1 MRGELYIDNRDA
13 YTDFGVWI
21 TEGGYDGLLPF
32 PELVEPDRND
42 WPDEDGIE
50 PDLEKPTLKPRE
62 LNITFVRSVDGRS
75 AGDLVEHL
83 SEPGYHLFRIPSLG
97 REWSLRLIQS
107 PAYEDWD
114 TLEALTLRFAEDRP
128 VRPSSVAIPEGG
140 GRYVPLSEY
149 ELDGVSLERYGVMV
163 TEGRDEIMRSP
174 TLKTNLSRTVLDV
187 DGRIYDTENVVFNSK
202 EVTLKCCLITGSMT
216 AFWNCYDA
224 LFHALVQPGER
235 SLYVDYNVEE
245 YPCYYKRTSGWRL
258 ESLRGRVIVT
268 FNLTL
273 EFTVFR
279 VGGTDYLL
287 ATEDGDLI
295 VTEDGKYYI
304 DLGIYEN

>member
-1 MRGELYIDNRDA
+1 MRGELYIDGKDA

-62 LNITFVRSVDGRS
+62 LNITFVRSVEGRS

-83 SEPGYHLFRIPSLG
+83 SKPGYHAFRIPSLG

-114 TLEALTLRFAEDRP
+114 MLEAFTLRFAEDRP

-149 ELDGVSLERYGVMV
+149 ELDGVPLDRYGVMV

-174 TLKTNLSRTVLDV
+174 TVKTNLSRTVLDV

-202 EVTLKCCLITGSMT
+202 EVTLKCCLIAGSMT
-216 AFWNCYDA
+216 AFWNC
-224 LFHALVQPGER
+224 
-235 SLYVDYNVEE
+235 
-245 YPCYYKRTSGWRL
+245 
-258 ESLRGRVIVT
+258 
-268 FNLTL
+268 
-273 EFTVFR
+273 
-279 VGGTDYLL
+279 
-287 ATEDGDLI
+287 
-295 VTEDGKYYI
+295 
-304 DLGIYEN
+304 

>member
-1 MRGELYIDNRDA
+1 MIGQLYIDGRDA

-62 LNITFVRSVDGRS
+62 LNITFVRSVYGRS
-75 AGDLVEHL
+75 AGGFVEYL
-83 SEPGYHLFRIPSLG
+83 STPGYHLFRIHSLG
-97 REWSLRLIQS
+97 REWSLRLIQG

-114 TLEALTLRFAEDRP
+114 MLESFTLRFTEDRP
-128 VRPSSVAIPEGG
+128 VRPSVISGPNGG
-140 GRYVPLSEY
+140 GLYIPSSEY
-149 ELDGVSLERYGVMV
+149 ELDGVSLERYGIMVM
-163 TEGRDEIMRSP
+163 EGKDEIMRSP
-174 TLKTNLSRTVLDV
+174 TVKTNLSRTILNV
-187 DGRIYDTENVVFNSK
+187 DGRIYDADNVVFNSK
-202 EVTLKCCLITGSMT
+202 EVTLKCCLIADSTDR
-216 AFWNCYDA
+216 FWRCYDA
-224 LFHALVQPGER
+224 LLNALIQPGER

-245 YPCYYKRTSGWRL
+245 YPCYYKRTSGWKL
-258 ESLRGRVIVT
+258 ESLRGRVVVT

-279 VGGTDYLL
+279 MDGIDYLL
-287 ATEDGDLI
+287 ATEAGELV
-295 VTEDGKYYI
+295 VTEDGEYYI
-304 DLGIYEN
+304 DLNTYA

>member
-1 MRGELYIDNRDA
+1 MRGRLYIDGRDA

-21 TEGGYDGLLPF
+21 TKGGYDGLLPF

-62 LNITFVRSVDGRS
+62 LNITFVRSVYGRS
-75 AGDLVEHL
+75 AGALVEYL
-83 SEPGYHLFRIPSLG
+83 SKPGYHLFRIPSLG

-114 TLEALTLRFAEDRP
+114 MLESFTLRFTEDRP
-128 VRPSSVAIPEGG
+128 VRPSVISGPNGG
-140 GRYVPLSEY
+140 GLYIPSSEY
-149 ELDGVSLERYGVMV
+149 ELDGVSLERYGIMV
-163 TEGRDEIMRSP
+163 TEGKDEIMRSP
-174 TLKTNLSRTVLDV
+174 TVKTNLSRTILNV
-187 DGRIYDTENVVFNSK
+187 DGRIYDADNVVFNSK
-202 EVTLKCCLITGSMT
+202 EVTLKCCLIADSTDR
-216 AFWNCYDA
+216 FWRCYDA
-224 LFHALVQPGER
+224 LLNALIQPGER

-245 YPCYYKRTSGWRL
+245 YPCYYKRTSGWKL
-258 ESLRGRVIVT
+258 ESLRGRVVVT

-279 VGGTDYLL
+279 MGETDYLL
-287 ATEDGDLI
+287 ATEDGNLI
-295 VTEDGKYYI
+295 VTEDGKYCI

>member
-1 MRGELYIDNRDA
+1 MRGELYIAGKDA

-32 PELVEPDRND
+32 PEMVEPDRND

-50 PDLEKPTLKPRE
+50 PDLEKPTLNPRE
-62 LNITFVRSVDGRS
+62 LIITFVRSVEGRS
-75 AGDLVEHL
+75 AGALVEHL
-83 SEPGYHLFRIPSLG
+83 SKPGYHAFRIPSLG

-114 TLEALTLRFAEDRP
+114 TLEAFTLRFAEDQP
-128 VRPSSVAIPEGG
+128 VRPSFMAIPEGG
-140 GRYVPLSEY
+140 GWYVPLSEY
-149 ELDGVSLERYGVMV
+149 ELDGVPLDRYGVMV
-163 TEGRDEIMRSP
+163 TEGRAEIMRSP
-174 TLKTNLSRTVLDV
+174 TVKTNLSRTVLDV
-187 DGRIYDTENVVFNSK
+187 DGRIYDAGK
-202 EVTLKCCLITGSMT
+202 EVTLKCCLIAGSMT

-224 LFHALVQPGER
+224 LLHALIQPGER
-235 SLYVDYNVEE
+235 SLYEDSNVEE

-258 ESLRGRVIVT
+258 ESLRGRVVVT
-268 FNLTL
+268 FSLAL

-279 VGGTDYLL
+279 LGGTDYLL

-295 VTEDGKYYI
+295 VTEDGEYYI
-304 DLGIYEN
+304 DLNIYAD

>member
-1 MRGELYIDNRDA
+1 MRGELYIDGKDA

-75 AGDLVEHL
+75 AGALVEHL
-83 SEPGYHLFRIPSLG
+83 SKSGYHLFRIPSLG

-114 TLEALTLRFAEDRP
+114 TLEAFTLRFAEDRP
-128 VRPSSVAIPEGG
+128 VRPSSVAIPEG
-140 GRYVPLSEY
+140 RAYVPPSEY
-149 ELDGVSLERYGVMV
+149 ELDGVPLDRYGVMV

-174 TLKTNLSRTVLDV
+174 TVKTNLSRTVLDV
-187 DGRIYDTENVVFNSK
+187 DGRIYDAGKVVYNSK
-202 EVTLKCCLITGSMT
+202 EVTLECCLIAGSMT
-216 AFWNCYDA
+216 TFWSCYDA
-224 LFHALVQPGER
+224 L
-235 SLYVDYNVEE
+235 
-245 YPCYYKRTSGWRL
+245 CYYKRTSGWKL
-258 ESLRGRVIVT
+258 ESLRGRVVVT

-279 VGGTDYLL
+279 MDGIDYLL
-287 ATEDGDLI
+287 ATEAGELV
-295 VTEDGKYYI
+295 VTEDGEYYI
-304 DLGIYEN
+304 DLNIYAD

>member
-1 MRGELYIDNRDA
+1 MRGELYIDGKDA

-21 TEGGYDGLLPF
+21 TEGGYDGFLPF

-75 AGDLVEHL
+75 AGALVEHL
-83 SEPGYHLFRIPSLG
+83 SKSGYHLFRIPSLG
-97 REWSLRLIQS
+97 REWSLRLIQN

-114 TLEALTLRFAEDRP
+114 RLESFTLRFSEDRP
-128 VRPSSVAIPEGG
+128 VRPSFVATPEGG

-149 ELDGVSLERYGVMV
+149 ELDGVPLDRYGVMV

-174 TLKTNLSRTVLDV
+174 TVKTNLSRTVLDV

-202 EVTLKCCLITGSMT
+202 EVTLKCCLIADST
-216 AFWNCYDA
+216 AVLWRCYDA
-224 LFHALVQPGER
+224 LLHALIQPGER

-258 ESLRGRVIVT
+258 DSLRDLVIVT

-279 VGGTDYLL
+279 MDGIDYLL

-295 VTEDGKYYI
+295 VTEDGEYHI
-304 DLGIYEN
+304 DLNIYA

>member
-75 AGDLVEHL
+75 AGALVEHL
-83 SEPGYHLFRIPSLG
+83 SKSGYHLFRIPSLG

-114 TLEALTLRFAEDRP
+114 TLEAFTLRFAEDQP
-128 VRPSSVAIPEGG
+128 VRPSFMAIPEG
-140 GRYVPLSEY
+140 RAYVPPSEY
-149 ELDGVSLERYGVMV
+149 DLDGVPLDRYGVMV

-174 TLKTNLSRTVLDV
+174 TVKTNLSRTVLDV
-187 DGRIYDTENVVFNSK
+187 DGRIYDAGKVVYNSK
-202 EVTLKCCLITGSMT
+202 EVTLKCCLIAGSMT
-216 AFWNCYDA
+216 TFWSCYDA
-224 LFHALVQPGER
+224 LLDALIQPGER

-245 YPCYYKRTSGWRL
+245 YPCYYKRTSGWKL
-258 ESLRGRVIVT
+258 ESLRGRMVVT

-279 VGGTDYLL
+279 MDGIDYLL
-287 ATEDGDLI
+287 ATEAGELV
-295 VTEDGKYYI
+295 VTEDGEYYI
-304 DLGIYEN
+304 DLNIYAD